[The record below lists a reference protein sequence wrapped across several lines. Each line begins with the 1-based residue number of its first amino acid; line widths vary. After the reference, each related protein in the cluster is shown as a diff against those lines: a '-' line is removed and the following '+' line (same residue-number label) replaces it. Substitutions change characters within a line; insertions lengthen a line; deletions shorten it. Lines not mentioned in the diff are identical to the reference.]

1 MALTPRQRL
10 MAEAVLWRRGTG
22 AKSVAARARMAN
34 ASALSFGDKVA
45 RGREIAGEAL
55 VRHNGRHND
64 EGDAMRH
71 AEWSR
76 QMADELGSGFSAL
89 AGLEHEVEGLVPR
102 IKRAGG
108 DWELGPIRIP
118 KVRVKTDQ
126 PVSEAIMDMRNNIE
140 GITSSIQGRPIDRS
154 RLQTS
159 PTRPSHEYD
168 KMRPPYPPR

>member
-1 MALTPRQRL
+1 MSLTPRQRL
-10 MAEAVLWRRGTG
+10 MAEATLWRRGTG
-22 AKSVAARARMAN
+22 AKSVAARTRIAS

-45 RGREIAGEAL
+45 RGREIAGQAL
-55 VRHNGRHND
+55 VRHSGRHND

-71 AEWSR
+71 AEWSG
-76 QMADELGSGFSAL
+76 QMADELGPGFSAL
-89 AGLEHEVEGLVPR
+89 AGLEHEIVGLVPR

-118 KVRVKTDQ
+118 KARVQTGQ
-126 PVSEAIMDMRNNIE
+126 PVSEAIMDMRNNVE
-140 GITSSIQGRPIDRS
+140 GIMSSIQGRPIDRS

-168 KMRPPYPPR
+168 RMRPPYPPR